1 MSRELDMTVALFP
14 GQGAYRAGAL
24 KEFWESGDRTVR
36 ATFEEVDAVAK
47 DRMGRDVSST
57 VFQPS
62 PPSPAALLDSAP
74 DVLQLAVFTTAVA
87 THRLLAE
94 RGAAPSVHLGHSL
107 GELAALACAGAW
119 SLADAAA
126 ILCERISVLREH
138 DRSGGAMLALGC
150 DGERAER
157 IVALIADPDLVLAV
171 DNGPQSVVS
180 GRAEPIARAEAI
192 AAQLDITRT
201 RLRSP
206 HPFHHPLLDTARGVL
221 AERLASFPSRPL
233 DVPVYS
239 PILGRFYRDG
249 DDLARLLALHL
260 VTPVEFGPAVSALHA
275 AGARVFVETGAGRVL
290 SALVEQA
297 RPDAY
302 VVAPL
307 AGRDEEAGLAAAADA
322 LRPPL
327 TRGSAPATTVP
338 ASTVSGFTA
347 PASTASGFTAPA
359 ATVTP
364 AGPASL
370 APETASAAAPGPDRE
385 ELSGRVRAL
394 YAEAM
399 EYPEEVFTDDV
410 QLEADLGVD
419 SVKQTELLSRLGDRF
434 GLGLPPAG
442 LRVADYDTFG
452 KVVDFVAAGVTD
464 GADAGSAAGR

>member
-24 KEFWESGDRTVR
+24 KGYWESGDRTVR
-36 ATFEEVDAVAK
+36 TTFEEVDAVAK
-47 DRMGRDVSST
+47 EMIGRAVSPT

-62 PPSPAALLDSAP
+62 PPSPAALLESAP
-74 DVLQLAVFTTAVA
+74 DILQLAVFTTAVA
-87 THRLLAE
+87 THRLLTE

-107 GELAALACAGAW
+107 GELAALTCAGAW
-119 SLADAAA
+119 DLTDAAE

-138 DRSGGAMLALGC
+138 DDSGGVMLALGC

-157 IVALIADPDLVLAV
+157 IVGLIGDPGLVLAV
-171 DNGPQSVVS
+171 DNGPQSVLS
-180 GRAEPIARAEAI
+180 GRAEPIAT
-192 AAQLDITRT
+192 AAAVAGQLGITHT

-206 HPFHHPLLDTARGVL
+206 HPFHHPLLEKARGVL

-290 SALVEQA
+290 SSLVEQA
-297 RPDAY
+297 RPGAY

-307 AGRDEEAGLAAAADA
+307 AGRDEEAGLAAAAAA

-327 TRGSAPATTVP
+327 TRGGVP
-338 ASTVSGFTA
+338 ASALPAAAAPVDTA
-347 PASTASGFTAPA
+347 AA

-364 AGPASL
+364 PA
-370 APETASAAAPGPDRE
+370 AVVPETAAVAATPAPDRD

-434 GLGLPPAG
+434 GLGLPPTG

>member
-1 MSRELDMTVALFP
+1 MSRELDTTVALFP

-24 KEFWESGDRTVR
+24 KGYWESGDRTVR
-36 ATFEEVDAVAK
+36 TTFEEVDAVAK
-47 DRMGRDVSST
+47 EMIGRAVSPT

-62 PPSPAALLDSAP
+62 PPSPAALLESAP

-94 RGAAPSVHLGHSL
+94 RGAAPAVHLGHSL
-107 GELAALACAGAW
+107 GELAALTCAGAW
-119 SLADAAA
+119 DLTDAAE

-138 DRSGGAMLALGC
+138 DDSGGVMLALGC
-150 DGERAER
+150 DAERAGR
-157 IVALIADPDLVLAV
+157 IVGLIGDPGLVLAV
-171 DNGPQSVVS
+171 DNGSQSVLS
-180 GRAEPIARAEAI
+180 GRAGPIATAEAL
-192 AAQLDITRT
+192 AGQLGITRT

-206 HPFHHPLLDTARGVL
+206 HPFHHPLLEKARGVL
-221 AERLASFPSRPL
+221 AERLAAFPSRPL

-239 PILGRFYRDG
+239 PILGRFYRNG

-290 SALVEQA
+290 GALVEQA
-297 RPDAY
+297 RPGAY

-307 AGRDEEAGLAAAADA
+307 AGRDEEAGLAAAAAA
-322 LRPPL
+322 LRSPL
-327 TRGSAPATTVP
+327 ARG
-338 ASTVSGFTA
+338 TA
-347 PASTASGFTAPA
+347 PASTVASPVAPA
-359 ATVTP
+359 APVVPVVPAAPVAPVAVTP
-364 AGPASL
+364 A
-370 APETASAAAPGPDRE
+370 PDRD

-434 GLGLPPAG
+434 GLGLPPTG

>member
-14 GQGAYRAGAL
+14 GQGAYRPGAL

-36 ATFEEVDAVAK
+36 STFEEVDAAAK
-47 DRMGRDVSST
+47 ELVGRAVSPT

-62 PPSPAALLDSAP
+62 PPSPAALLESAP

-107 GELAALACAGAW
+107 GELAALTCAGAW
-119 SLADAAA
+119 DLADAAK

-138 DRSGGAMLALGC
+138 DHSGGVMLALGC
-150 DGERAER
+150 DRERAER
-157 IVALIADPDLVLAV
+157 IVGLIGDPGLVLAV
-171 DNGPQSVVS
+171 DNGPQSVLS
-180 GRAEPIARAEAI
+180 GRAEPIATAEAV
-192 AAQLDITRT
+192 AAQLGIART

-206 HPFHHPLLDTARGVL
+206 HPFHHPLLENARGVL

-275 AGARVFVETGAGRVL
+275 AGARVFVEAGAGRVL
-290 SALVEQA
+290 SALVEEA
-297 RPDAY
+297 RPGVH

-322 LRPPL
+322 LRSPL
-327 TRGSAPATTVP
+327 TRGSVP
-338 ASTVSGFTA
+338 VSTGPES
-347 PASTASGFTAPA
+347 A
-359 ATVTP
+359 ALTSPVTP
-364 AGPASL
+364 PAPVVPE
-370 APETASAAAPGPDRE
+370 AVPETAAVATPPVPDRD
-385 ELSGRVRAL
+385 ELVGRVRAL

-434 GLGLPPAG
+434 GLGLPPTG

-464 GADAGSAAGR
+464 GADTGSAAGR